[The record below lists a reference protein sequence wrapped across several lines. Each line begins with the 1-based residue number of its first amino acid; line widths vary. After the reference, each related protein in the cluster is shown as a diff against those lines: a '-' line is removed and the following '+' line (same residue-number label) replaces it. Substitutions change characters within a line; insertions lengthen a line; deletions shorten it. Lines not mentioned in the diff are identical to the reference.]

1 MNPNPPGGTGW
12 GRGGARRGGKTFS
25 WRLGGRLGVA
35 GSSAS
40 SGPRGATQR
49 PAPTSWLAVPRARHL
64 APGGPGARARSRG
77 SEAARGEDA
86 DAAERGRCPPPPHA
100 QLALRVSGSPQRH
113 PGALRAAGCRR
124 PRRLEGAALSVAR
137 GRLNPFLGLPGLE
150 REVRSDGREHRRTHR
165 ARRRLGTPGHPLAA
179 ARPAP
184 HPQQFTCWSPQLAA
198 RQGRAAGTLW
208 RWPQP
213 PSFRLMALLK

>member
-1 MNPNPPGGTGW
+1 MSP
-12 GRGGARRGGKTFS
+12 GARRP
-25 WRLGGRLGVA
+25 RAREALR
-35 GSSAS
+35 
-40 SGPRGATQR
+40 SGPRPLPGSPY
-49 PAPTSWLAVPRARHL
+49 PAPATLHPEDLVPGHGAE
-64 APGGPGARARSRG
+64 GARPLGARMRTPP
-77 SEAARGEDA
+77 SEADV
-86 DAAERGRCPPPPHA
+86 PPPPHA
-100 QLALRVSGSPQRH
+100 QLAQRLSGSPQRR

-137 GRLNPFLGLPGLE
+137 GRLNPFLGLPGLG
-150 REVRSDGREHRRTHR
+150 RGVRSDGREHRRTHR

-213 PSFRLMALLK
+213 PSLR

>member
-1 MNPNPPGGTGW
+1 MNPNPPRGHGLGE
-12 GRGGARRGGKTFS
+12 GRGAKGGKNFFLAPRREARCRRELGVLGPARRYAAARAHF
-25 WRLGGRLGVA
+25 L
-35 GSSAS
+35 
-40 SGPRGATQR
+40 
-49 PAPTSWLAVPRARHL
+49 ARHTPRPPPCTRRTWC
-64 APGGPGARARSRG
+64 PGTEPR
-77 SEAARGEDA
+77 
-86 DAAERGRCPPPPHA
+86 ERGREERGCGRRRARPMSSPPLHA
-100 QLALRVSGSPQRH
+100 QLAQRLSGSPQRR

-137 GRLNPFLGLPGLE
+137 GRLNPFLGLPGLG
-150 REVRSDGREHRRTHR
+150 RGVRSDGREHRRTHR

-213 PSFRLMALLK
+213 PSLR